1 MLIRKA
7 AIVAALAA
15 LSLLALSAPASAS
28 TAIRTDPGGAL
39 LTGST
44 TLTNTSSTPFIYTMA
59 ALGTITCNQVSF
71 DADLSSRSSAT
82 SLGGSLTALTFTS
95 CTDTIPVLTYTS
107 CHLHG
112 QVPTVSI
119 LASNDTGGVFTFS
132 DSILRC
138 GISGSATNACFYTF
152 ATALGLGSNAAS
164 TVVFN
169 NVALSAVGTSG
180 SLGAACGTSGSASW
194 TLNHIVQGGTNR
206 TVTVTTT

>member
-1 MLIRKA
+1 MLIRKT

-15 LSLLALSAPASAS
+15 LGLLALSASASAS

-44 TLTNTSSTPFIYTMA
+44 TLTNTSSTPFIYSMA
-59 ALGTITCNQVSF
+59 GFGTITCSQVSF
-71 DADLSSRSSAT
+71 DADLSSRSGAT
-82 SLGGSLTALTFTS
+82 NVAGSLTALTLTS

-112 QVPTVSI
+112 QAPTVSI
-119 LASNDTGGVFTFS
+119 LANDNSGVFTFG
-132 DSILRC
+132 DTILRC
-138 GISGSATNACFYTF
+138 GISGSAGACFYTF
-152 ATALGLGSNAAS
+152 ASAFGVGS
-164 TVVFN
+164 TVSTISFN
-169 NVALSAVGTSG
+169 SVGLSAVGTSG
-180 SLGAACGTSGSASW
+180 SLGSVCGASGSASW